1 MRNTKGRKGVEKSLY
16 GTQKRSNIND
26 LRTLLSRLC
35 QKEDDRG
42 GWVDTAARMCVYHG
56 VPSEFSHQNLKT
68 CYKYDKG

>member
-42 GWVDTAARMCVYHG
+42 GLGRHRRSYVCIPWCAFRIFAPKCENML
-56 VPSEFSHQNLKT
+56 QI
-68 CYKYDKG
+68 

>member
-42 GWVDTAARMCVYHG
+42 GVGSTPPLVCVYTM
-56 VPSEFSHQNLKT
+56 VCLPNFRTKI
-68 CYKYDKG
+68 